1 MWSVNTVACS
11 CMFLCFLWW
20 RSSRR
25 ALWTVLP
32 YKDNVDSVLF
42 VDVSMM
48 LYIMYFPVYRSK
60 EDYNNFTSAH
70 SWLLLTLGVW
80 SFQWI
85 NSEVLL
91 FSVSLS
97 ADGDSLANK
106 TKLTCNRRVRATESR
121 IWLFQ
126 RRPLEDSFHP
136 QLLRTQIRICV
147 NLY

>member
-1 MWSVNTVACS
+1 MTSLLMGCICLFCTSTLLITKLYKNETCCFNCPLRS
-11 CMFLCFLWW
+11 CRQL
-20 RSSRR
+20 SG
-25 ALWTVLP
+25 TVLP
-32 YKDNVDSVLF
+32 YKDNTDSVLF

-70 SWLLLTLGVW
+70 SCLLLTLEVW

-85 NSEVLL
+85 NSEVGL

-106 TKLTCNRRVRATESR
+106 TKLTCK
-121 IWLFQ
+121 
-126 RRPLEDSFHP
+126 
-136 QLLRTQIRICV
+136 
-147 NLY
+147 